1 MVLRTSSNFTMQ
13 PTVLTDAENLAG
25 ESGEERYVV
34 MLSALE
40 STDNVESKVINIL
53 TRNWDVFRNTMPD
66 EKL

>member
-1 MVLRTSSNFTMQ
+1 MQ

-53 TRNWDVFRNTMPD
+53 TRNW
-66 EKL
+66 KLCKLTFF